1 MNEKQVPIYLKRE
14 EAKYYILLTMSRFK
28 AVVELLDDGKYEVK
42 IPLAERRQLML
53 LTSELNERKFIK
65 NLNKLDKSEVFEI
78 LSSRGLREF
87 LLKCKELSDKFNL
100 NVKIPSNITIVGEDV
115 VEKFISELTEE
126 SLLRLRFNLEEVIK
140 TKKMLLSQVENVN
153 VNGENKNEL
162 EIILSKRQEYDIA
175 KDNYFQAFDQIRK
188 LSAMRCS
195 NKEAYQ
201 RYSQIGKENKKVM
214 DTILRDYPLVDFF
227 NSRTDKNYLKK
238 KINNIFSDI
247 CKAINEIIKKIRDGK
262 YPIWHFDALIIEL
275 LQKYD
280 VKDAEVIKEELKKM
294 KMKDFIVD
302 LSLTIGSITLS
313 VLTLLIPGGAVAS
326 LLYAKTALIAVSGGV
341 GFVSAVNDI
350 SDSLLYKQEAL
361 SHIKVNPEIKEL
373 MRAENIKLSEAQL
386 QLLAALV
393 SGAFVIFDAADLVKS
408 FKSILKLE
416 ELYDVPA
423 NALRHSKRFG
433 EKVLQ
438 NVDVAMINYIGETEK
453 AVKVFDNL
461 STLDAAQMS
470 KALNFF
476 PNNLNTNV
484 IWLGMDNI
492 NAKTVLTS
500 GEAVCNKYNSII
512 LNEDLAVNFSD
523 RAKDIEEKLNKLL
536 HTRDTQLV
544 FTPSEKIALLRETLP
559 PSEKLLP
566 KTTYIR
572 VQTGQR
578 TTFAEQKKPFAWV
591 TDPYVLAGNDLPND
605 FRRSVGISE
614 TEEIIPDDKI
624 WLDLVVF
631 KDADTAKKYVPD
643 KIIDWEMITKELE
656 NVLNNA
662 DSKIIKKAKS
672 LIPELLTNEYKF
684 NIRLFKDKYLDYF
697 MNQHIP
703 GTAYKKE
710 FENLGDFI
718 SQYTG
723 ASNLFTGSGVT
734 VSARGLENIERGFTK
749 YKDYNIA
756 AMRDY
761 KNIKIF
767 RFEVYNDTSK
777 KIKRVYVRRVK

>member
-175 KDNYFQAFDQIRK
+175 KNNYFQAFDQIRK

-393 SGAFVIFDAADLVKS
+393 SSAFVIFDAADLVKS

-438 NVDVAMINYIGETEK
+438 NVDVAMINYIGKTEK
-453 AVKVFDNL
+453 AVKV
-461 STLDAAQMS
+461 
-470 KALNFF
+470 
-476 PNNLNTNV
+476 
-484 IWLGMDNI
+484 
-492 NAKTVLTS
+492 
-500 GEAVCNKYNSII
+500 
-512 LNEDLAVNFSD
+512 
-523 RAKDIEEKLNKLL
+523 
-536 HTRDTQLV
+536 
-544 FTPSEKIALLRETLP
+544 LLRCPRL
-559 PSEKLLP
+559 S
-566 KTTYIR
+566 IFSR
-572 VQTGQR
+572 
-578 TTFAEQKKPFAWV
+578 
-591 TDPYVLAGNDLPND
+591 
-605 FRRSVGISE
+605 
-614 TEEIIPDDKI
+614 
-624 WLDLVVF
+624 
-631 KDADTAKKYVPD
+631 
-643 KIIDWEMITKELE
+643 IT
-656 NVLNNA
+656 
-662 DSKIIKKAKS
+662 
-672 LIPELLTNEYKF
+672 
-684 NIRLFKDKYLDYF
+684 
-697 MNQHIP
+697 
-703 GTAYKKE
+703 
-710 FENLGDFI
+710 
-718 SQYTG
+718 
-723 ASNLFTGSGVT
+723 
-734 VSARGLENIERGFTK
+734 
-749 YKDYNIA
+749 
-756 AMRDY
+756 
-761 KNIKIF
+761 
-767 RFEVYNDTSK
+767 
-777 KIKRVYVRRVK
+777 

>member
-1 MNEKQVPIYLKRE
+1 M
-14 EAKYYILLTMSRFK
+14 M
-28 AVVELLDDGKYEVK
+28 DK

-175 KDNYFQAFDQIRK
+175 KNNYFQAFDQIRK

-326 LLYAKTALIAVSGGV
+326 LLYAKTALIAVSGGGV
-341 GFVSAVNDI
+341 GLVSAVNDI

-393 SGAFVIFDAADLVKS
+393 SSAFVIFDAADLVKS
-408 FKSILKLE
+408 FKPILKLKK
-416 ELYDVPA
+416 LDDVPA

-536 HTRDTQLV
+536 HTRNTQLV

-572 VQTGQR
+572 VQTKQW

-624 WLDLVVF
+624 WLDLGE
-631 KDADTAKKYVPD
+631 
-643 KIIDWEMITKELE
+643 DWEIQTKEYWLDKRGQQMFKLYNRPAIDDAITSGKQLRFSHDPRNYHDCALE
-656 NVLNNA
+656 WEWNYIKNKMNIDEFDVDDVLIYRE
-662 DSKIIKKAKS
+662 D
-672 LIPELLTNEYKF
+672 
-684 NIRLFKDKYLDYF
+684 
-697 MNQHIP
+697 
-703 GTAYKKE
+703 
-710 FENLGDFI
+710 
-718 SQYTG
+718 
-723 ASNLFTGSGVT
+723 
-734 VSARGLENIERGFTK
+734 GFW
-749 YKDYNIA
+749 
-756 AMRDY
+756 
-761 KNIKIF
+761 
-767 RFEVYNDTSK
+767 
-777 KIKRVYVRRVK
+777 YVVC

>member
-536 HTRDTQLV
+536 HTRDTELV

-572 VQTGQR
+572 VQTEQW
-578 TTFAEQKKPFAWV
+578 TTFAEQSKPFAWV

-656 NVLNNA
+656 TVINNA
-662 DSKIIKKAKS
+662 NEDTLEN
-672 LIPELLTNEYKF
+672 LISDFPDLFTKDNKF
-684 NIRLFKDKYLDYF
+684 NIQLFKDKYLDYF

-703 GTAYKKE
+703 GTEYKEE
-710 FENLGDFI
+710 FKKLTDFI
-718 SQYTG
+718 YDYTG
-723 ASNLFTGSGVT
+723 ASELFTGSGVT
-734 VSARGLENIERGFTK
+734 VSARGLENIERGFTR
-749 YKDYNIA
+749 YKEYNIA

-761 KNIKIF
+761 RNMKIF
-767 RFEVYNDTSK
+767 RFEVHNDTSK
-777 KIKRVYVRRVK
+777 KIKRVYVREVK

>member
-1 MNEKQVPIYLKRE
+1 M
-14 EAKYYILLTMSRFK
+14 
-28 AVVELLDDGKYEVK
+28 
-42 IPLAERRQLML
+42 
-53 LTSELNERKFIK
+53 
-65 NLNKLDKSEVFEI
+65 
-78 LSSRGLREF
+78 
-87 LLKCKELSDKFNL
+87 
-100 NVKIPSNITIVGEDV
+100 
-115 VEKFISELTEE
+115 
-126 SLLRLRFNLEEVIK
+126 
-140 TKKMLLSQVENVN
+140 
-153 VNGENKNEL
+153 
-162 EIILSKRQEYDIA
+162 
-175 KDNYFQAFDQIRK
+175 
-188 LSAMRCS
+188 
-195 NKEAYQ
+195 
-201 RYSQIGKENKKVM
+201 
-214 DTILRDYPLVDFF
+214 
-227 NSRTDKNYLKK
+227 
-238 KINNIFSDI
+238 
-247 CKAINEIIKKIRDGK
+247 
-262 YPIWHFDALIIEL
+262 
-275 LQKYD
+275 
-280 VKDAEVIKEELKKM
+280 
-294 KMKDFIVD
+294 
-302 LSLTIGSITLS
+302 
-313 VLTLLIPGGAVAS
+313 
-326 LLYAKTALIAVSGGV
+326 IAVSGGV
-341 GFVSAVNDI
+341 GIVSAVNDI

-361 SHIKVNPEIKEL
+361 SHIKVSPEIKEL
-373 MRAENIKLSEAQL
+373 MRAENINLSDAQS
-386 QLLAALV
+386 QLLLALV
-393 SGAFVIFDAADLVKS
+393 SSALVIFDIRDAKKSVELLEKLGDLQ
-408 FKSILKLE
+408 
-416 ELYDVPA
+416 DVA
-423 NALRHSKRFG
+423 VDTLRHSKRFG

-438 NVDVAMINYIGETEK
+438 NVDVAMINYIGKTEK

-461 STLDAAQMS
+461 STLDAAQMY

-536 HTRDTQLV
+536 HTRNTQLV

-572 VQTGQR
+572 VQTKQW

-656 NVLNNA
+656 TVINTGNE
-662 DSKIIKKAKS
+662 KGIKDLKS
-672 LIPELLTNEYKF
+672 LKLGLLTNENKF
-684 NIRLFKDKYLDYF
+684 NTRLFKDKYLDYF
-697 MNQHIP
+697 MNRHIP
-703 GTAYKKE
+703 GTEYKKE
-710 FENLGDFI
+710 FKELGNFI

-734 VSARGLENIERGFTK
+734 VSARGLENIERGFTR
-749 YKDYNIA
+749 YKEYNIA

-761 KNIKIF
+761 ENIKIF

-777 KIKRVYVRRVK
+777 KIKRVYIREVK

>member
-87 LLKCKELSDKFNL
+87 LLKCNELSDKFNL

>member
-438 NVDVAMINYIGETEK
+438 NVYVAMINYIGETEK

-523 RAKDIEEKLNKLL
+523 RAKDIEEKFNIRRS
-536 HTRDTQLV
+536 TATGIIN
-544 FTPSEKIALLRETLP
+544 SMEK
-559 PSEKLLP
+559 
-566 KTTYIR
+566 
-572 VQTGQR
+572 
-578 TTFAEQKKPFAWV
+578 
-591 TDPYVLAGNDLPND
+591 NDLIK
-605 FRRSVGISE
+605 RM
-614 TEEIIPDDKI
+614 PDDKDSR
-624 WLDLVVF
+624 LKRLVLTE
-631 KDADTAKKYVPD
+631 KALEIHKSIEKKL
-643 KIIDWEMITKELE
+643 M
-656 NVLNNA
+656 
-662 DSKIIKKAKS
+662 
-672 LIPELLTNEYKF
+672 
-684 NIRLFKDKYLDYF
+684 
-697 MNQHIP
+697 
-703 GTAYKKE
+703 E
-710 FENLGDFI
+710 FD
-718 SQYTG
+718 
-723 ASNLFTGSGVT
+723 SNLRNGISKEELNSFFSI
-734 VSARGLENIERGFTK
+734 LE
-749 YKDYNIA
+749 
-756 AMRDY
+756 
-761 KNIKIF
+761 
-767 RFEVYNDTSK
+767 
-777 KIKRVYVRRVK
+777 KIKDNAEKSCTKKNKNNERRKHD